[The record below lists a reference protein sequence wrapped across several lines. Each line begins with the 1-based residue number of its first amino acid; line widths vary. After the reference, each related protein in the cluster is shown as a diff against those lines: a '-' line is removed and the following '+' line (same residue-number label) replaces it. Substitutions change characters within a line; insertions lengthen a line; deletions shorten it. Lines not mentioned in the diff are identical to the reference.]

1 MTIYSENLDELSAWE
16 VPGREPH
23 LPLPPGPHHA
33 HHLGVGRV
41 HQAEGRDV
49 RPPVLEVLQVD
60 QVEVEAG
67 DQVVVVGSHHAH
79 RLRGKREIFE
89 ERY

>member
-1 MTIYSENLDELSAWE
+1 MTIYLENLDELSAGK

-23 LPLPPGPHHA
+23 LALPPSPHHA

-41 HQAEGRDV
+41 NEAEGRDV

-60 QVEVEAG
+60 QVEVKAG
-67 DQVVVVGSHHAH
+67 DQVVVVGRHHPH
-79 RLRGKREIFE
+79 CLHVIQMFFNFCQ
-89 ERY
+89 